1 MNALL
6 LGLLATVGILPDVD
20 KNDIR
25 KLLAAG
31 ISETTIVEFI
41 QKNGPAEPLSI
52 DDITELKKAGAGDA
66 VLNAMLQASRTS
78 DAVTRTQD
86 RPPTVVYSYPSSS
99 YYPYSYYPY
108 SNYSYYPYSYRY
120 PYSYAYRS
128 YPRYHH
134 YPYSSYSYRHQA
146 YPHRGYTVP
155 YNRGY
160 TVPRTTPPRT
170 GVDRYRR

>member
-6 LGLLATVGILPDVD
+6 FGLLATVGILPDVD

-31 ISETTIVEFI
+31 ISEPTIVEFI
-41 QKNGPAEPLSI
+41 RKNAPAEPLSI

-66 VLNAMLQASRTS
+66 VLSAMLEASRTS

-86 RPPTVVYSYPSSS
+86 RPPTVVYTYPSSS
-99 YYPYSYYPY
+99 YYYYPY
-108 SNYSYYPYSYRY
+108 YSSYSYYPYSYRHPY
-120 PYSYAYRS
+120 PYAYRS
-128 YPRYHH
+128 YPRY
-134 YPYSSYSYRHQA
+134 YPYPSYNRHA
-146 YPHRGYTVP
+146 YPY
-155 YNRGY
+155 RGY
-160 TVPRTTPPRT
+160 TVPRTTAPPRG